1 MHRILKLKLV
11 LLILSGLALSSYGQS
26 FVQTSDSFLSL
37 YNGRIEWADLDQ
49 DSDLDLIYSG
59 FSEGANEYFTKV
71 YENINGSFVARNT
84 ALPNLRNG
92 TFALG
97 DYNKDGDL
105 DVLLSG
111 LSELGNISV
120 LYENNGAFSF
130 SMKSSFPGLINSTT
144 SWFDID
150 NDGDLDFLIAGV
162 DDNTGGM
169 DPFVEKMLVYENTGT
184 NFTLIPDTNLPP
196 CTQCSMDWADSNR
209 DGKMDL
215 IITGFGEDSPRQTN
229 LYLNNGNKTFK
240 KDEDATFKDVNN
252 GDVKWG
258 DFDNDGDMDVLLS
271 GILEDGNIIATVYDN
286 TGGQLR
292 EREDI
297 QIKETG
303 ENWLGGTKWVD
314 YNNDGHLDILVTGR
328 GTSVLVLE
336 YVFRLFKN
344 NGDGTFQEVSETNF
358 GGLAVSSVDFGDFDN
373 DGDVDFCFSGI
384 NRDGPTTGIYENK
397 LFDGVMV
404 ANNKPTPP
412 AIGGFSEEYFFRKQ
426 VTLKW
431 NNGADSQTPPAGLSY
446 NFYLKNGSVLF
457 ATPTS
462 NFITGYL
469 LTSNPANGHAKRAIL
484 NNIHEGNN
492 AWAVQT
498 IDGSKSG
505 SLFSAEKSFY
515 QIHGPETI
523 KAEIIDV
530 ENIKLS
536 WLDNSSIETLYRI
549 VRSTDPSV
557 NFSLIATLPQN
568 SISHVDN
575 HAFLTDT
582 YYYYRVNAANATKA
596 SAYDSLRVLI
606 PTAPT
611 GLSTQSLNA
620 SKINLTW
627 EDHSNYES
635 GYGVERKLSTGG
647 SFEIIA
653 TLAADTESYTD
664 TGLNEGTSYDY
675 RVRAVNEYG
684 GSASSNV
691 SSARTNFRPLGSNF
705 GKEMHED
712 QTLSFSVQDYVDV
725 FSDPDLLDALVEIS
739 IKTLPQKGTLKLSSV
754 PVVVG
759 QTIALAE
766 LEHLKYIPFSNENG
780 VADFNFYNND
790 GKDNSAISYTVTIT
804 IIPVN
809 DVPAFTSPEM
819 IELLEDFTNKIK
831 ISSNPEPIPPDE
843 LPQVVTY
850 SIQPATSSKVNI
862 NFNSSTG
869 ELNFTSVPNE
879 SGEVEFTITANDGQ
893 SENNTFSRLL
903 KLVIKAV
910 NDAPALSIIPDQLVE
925 YQTEIP
931 SINFMVTDVDD
942 PVSSILLSANSNN
955 QLLVRNDKITIG
967 GGPQEK
973 TIDLIPDENGL
984 GSALITIIAD
994 DGKATASVSFKFE
1007 IIPITAVSES
1017 VSTEIKVY
1025 PNPTNSFINV
1035 SIGGH
1040 FDSSMLIVRDLLGR
1054 EISRRSMGENTLSI
1068 DLGDFA
1074 DGIYMLNIT
1083 GDKGEILLQK
1093 KVIKN

>member
-1 MHRILKLKLV
+1 MHRTVKFKLI
-11 LLILSGLALSSYGQS
+11 LLILSGLTLSSYGQS
-26 FVQTSDSFLSL
+26 FVQTSDSFVPL
-37 YNGRIEWADLDQ
+37 YSGRIEWADLDQ
-49 DSDLDLIYSG
+49 DNDLDLIYLG
-59 FSEGANEYFTKV
+59 FSEGANEYSTNV
-71 YENINGSFVARNT
+71 YENLNGSFVLRNT
-84 ALPNLRNG
+84 ALPDIRNG

-111 LSELGNISV
+111 LGDLGNISV
-120 LYENNGAFSF
+120 LYENNGAYSF
-130 SMKSSFPGLINSTT
+130 SLKYSFPGLINATA
-144 SWFDID
+144 SWFDLD
-150 NDGDLDFLIAGV
+150 NDEDLDFLIAGV
-162 DDNTGGM
+162 DDNTGGI
-169 DPFVEKMLVYENTGT
+169 DPFVEKILVYENTVT

-196 CTQCSMDWADSNR
+196 CTQCSMDWADSNG
-209 DGKMDL
+209 DGKMDV
-215 IITGFGEDSPRQTN
+215 IITGYGEDNPGRTN

-240 KDEDATFKDVNN
+240 KDEDATFKDVSN

-271 GILEDGNIIATVYDN
+271 GVSEDGNIIASVYDN

-297 QIKETG
+297 QIKATG

-314 YNNDGHLDILVTGR
+314 YNNDGHLDILVSGR

-344 NGDGTFQEVSETNF
+344 NGDGTFEEVSETNF
-358 GGLAVSSVDFGDFDN
+358 SGISDSSVDFGDFDN
-373 DGDVDFCFSGI
+373 DGDVDFCFAGI
-384 NRDGPTTGIYENK
+384 TPIGPKVGIYENK
-397 LFDGVMV
+397 LIDAPMV

-412 AIGGFSEEYFFRKQ
+412 GIGGFSELLFFRKQ

-431 NNGADSQTPPAGLSY
+431 NSGADSQTPPAGLSY
-446 NFYLKNGSVLF
+446 NFYLKNGSVSF

-462 NFITGYL
+462 NFTTGYL
-469 LTSNPANGHAKRAIL
+469 LTTNPSNGHAKRAIL
-484 NNIHEGNN
+484 TDIPEGNN

-498 IDGSKSG
+498 IDGSKSA
-505 SLFSAEKSFY
+505 SIFSAEKSFY

-549 VRSTDPSV
+549 ARSPDPII

-568 SISHVDN
+568 SISHIDN

-582 YYYYRVNAANATKA
+582 YYYYRVNAANAIKA

-606 PTAPT
+606 PTPPSN
-611 GLSTQSLNA
+611 LSTQSLNA
-620 SKINLTW
+620 SKINLAW
-627 EDHSNYES
+627 EDHSNYEG
-635 GYGVERKLSTGG
+635 GYSVERKLSTGS
-647 SFEIIA
+647 SFETVA
-653 TLAADTESYTD
+653 TLAAGTESYTD

-675 RVRAVNEYG
+675 RVRAINEYG
-684 GSASSNV
+684 GSAFSNV
-691 SSARTNFRPLGSNF
+691 SSAQTNFRPLGSNI

-712 QTLSFSVQDYVDV
+712 KTLSFDVQDYVDA
-725 FSDPDLLDALVEIS
+725 FSDPDVLDALIEIS
-739 IKTLPQKGTLKLSSV
+739 IETLPQKGTLKLSSV

-766 LEHLKYIPFSNENG
+766 LGNLQFVPFLNENG
-780 VADFNFYNND
+780 VTDFNFYNND
-790 GKDNSAISYTVTIT
+790 GKDNSTISYPVIVT

-809 DVPAFTSPEM
+809 DVPAFSSPEM
-819 IELLEDFTNKIK
+819 VELLEDFTNQVK
-831 ISSNPEPIPPDE
+831 ISSSPEPIPQNE
-843 LPQVVTY
+843 LSQVVTY
-850 SIQPATSSKVNI
+850 SVQPATSSIVTV
-862 NFNSSTG
+862 NFNPSTG

-879 SGEVEFTITANDGQ
+879 SGDVEFTITANDGQ

-910 NDAPALSIIPDQLVE
+910 NDAPVLSIIPDQLIE
-925 YQTEIP
+925 YETEIP
-931 SINFMVTDVDD
+931 QINFIVTDVDD
-942 PVSSILLSANSNN
+942 PVPSILLSANSNN

-967 GGPQEK
+967 GGTQEK
-973 TIDLIPDENGL
+973 TINLIPEENGL
-984 GSALITIIAD
+984 GAALITIIAD

-1007 IIPITAVSES
+1007 VIPITAVSES
-1017 VSTEIKVY
+1017 ASNGIKVY
-1025 PNPTNSFINV
+1025 PNPTTSFINV
-1035 SIGGH
+1035 SGSGPFGRSIVV
-1040 FDSSMLIVRDLLGR
+1040 VRDLLGR
-1054 EISRRSMGENTLSI
+1054 EISCLPMDEKGLAI
-1068 DLGDFA
+1068 DLGDIA
-1074 DGIYMLNIT
+1074 NGIYLVNIV
-1083 GDKGEILLQK
+1083 GDKGEILFQK